1 MEEFVI
7 PENLISRLTAR
18 TAKTA
23 FISAS
28 SVPMNVLTK
37 DGPVAILARNLI
49 RVTARFFS
57 GVLHPHLLGVCC
69 PNLSFLRG
77 EIREH
82 G

>member
-1 MEEFVI
+1 MKGAVVTEFLNSIFRV
-7 PENLISRLTAR
+7 RA
-18 TAKTA
+18 AKTA
-23 FISAS
+23 FIRAG

-37 DGPVAILARNLI
+37 DGTVAILAQNLI

-69 PNLSFLRG
+69 PNLFFLRG
-77 EIREH
+77 KFREH